1 MRRAPCLMAIVA
13 LGATGPGFAGGPA
26 PRMDELQHAALKRM
40 VRAVNAGDARAY
52 AVLYAPKA
60 TITIHGGPLL
70 QGRAG
75 IEAYEAELLREFPGA
90 RLAFHSVWQKG
101 ATAVVHYAVNGRTP
115 AGQAMGHEGLLFYRF
130 LPAGLIAEERRY
142 LDSLT
147 PMAQLGALGPGP
159 ARPLPPLPDG
169 LKAYRSSG
177 VAPTRRESDN
187 TAVVKASFA
196 ALDAKDAAAFLS
208 ALALDVVL
216 DELIDP
222 QPYVGKERVKAWF
235 ETWTGAITDAR
246 SEITTALGVGDFV
259 LVEAVVR
266 GTLNDRL
273 GRVSASGK
281 PFVVH
286 RAAIVQIQGG
296 KISRITAF
304 MNGKELAEAVGQWPP
319 QIGE

>member
-1 MRRAPCLMAIVA
+1 
-13 LGATGPGFAGGPA
+13 
-26 PRMDELQHAALKRM
+26 MDELQQAALRRM

-60 TITIHGGPLL
+60 TITIHGGPVL
-70 QGRAG
+70 QGRAA
-75 IEAYEAELLREFPGA
+75 IQAHEAELLREFPGA

-130 LPAGLIAEERRY
+130 LPPGLIAEERRY

-147 PMAQLGALGPGP
+147 PMAQMGALGPVP

-169 LKAYRSSG
+169 LKAHLSRG
-177 VAPTRRESDN
+177 VAPTRRESGN
-187 TAVVKASFA
+187 VALVKASLA
-196 ALDAKDAAAFLS
+196 ALDAKDEAAFLS
-208 ALALDVVL
+208 GLAQDVVV

-222 QPYVGKERVKAWF
+222 EPYVGKERVKAWF
-235 ETWTGAITDAR
+235 GTWTRAVADAR
-246 SEITTALGVGDFV
+246 SEVATALGVGDFV

-266 GTLNDRL
+266 GTLDGRL
-273 GRVSASGK
+273 GRVAASGK

-286 RAAIVQIQGG
+286 RAAIVRLQDG
-296 KISRITAF
+296 KIGRITAF
-304 MNGKELAEAVGQWPP
+304 TNGKELAEAVGEWPP
-319 QIGE
+319 QIAK